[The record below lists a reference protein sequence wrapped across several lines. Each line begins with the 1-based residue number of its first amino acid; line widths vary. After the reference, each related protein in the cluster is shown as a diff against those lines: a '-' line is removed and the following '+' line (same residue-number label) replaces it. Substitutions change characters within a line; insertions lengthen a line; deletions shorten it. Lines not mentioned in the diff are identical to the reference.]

1 LTTRLQDGFGRAL
14 RPSCYVTSLPRSLK
28 EAIAVVVSKNDSY
41 KYCIGAHNMMLNA
54 IGYDSKKIEELNK
67 DYLSSSLSE
76 KEKAVLDLALKI
88 SNESYKV
95 SEKDHENLKTKHGMT
110 DQQILE
116 IITISSVF
124 NFINRFAN
132 AIGAEFEF

>member
-1 LTTRLQDGFGRAL
+1 MTTRLQDGFGRAL

-88 SNESYKV
+88 SNGKAFS
-95 SEKDHENLKTKHGMT
+95 NPHGIHQVEVQCW
-110 DQQILE
+110 DFVLY
-116 IITISSVF
+116 S
-124 NFINRFAN
+124 
-132 AIGAEFEF
+132 